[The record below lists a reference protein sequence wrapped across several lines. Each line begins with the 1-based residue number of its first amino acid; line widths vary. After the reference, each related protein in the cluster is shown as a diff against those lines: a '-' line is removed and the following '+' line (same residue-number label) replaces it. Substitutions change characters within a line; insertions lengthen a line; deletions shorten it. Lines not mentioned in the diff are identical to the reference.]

1 MNNRIEVVVVP
12 KKFIWRL
19 WAKKVGISIAFVG
32 VSGLISVWQDN
43 PTFLALIP
51 ALEAV
56 RNILKHKYK
65 VAWI

>member
-1 MNNRIEVVVVP
+1 MNRIEVVVVP
-12 KKFIWRL
+12 KNFSWRL

-32 VSGLISVWQDN
+32 VSGLISVWQDD
-43 PTFLALIP
+43 PTFLVLIP
-51 ALEAV
+51 TLEAV